1 MSLGERLK
9 NSWNA
14 FLGRDQVQVKDRGY
28 VSSRRP
34 DIKVLSKGIDRTIVT
49 AIYNRIAMDVAA
61 VNIRHVI
68 VDDNGNFRSPYDE
81 SKLSEALSTSA
92 NIDQTGRELIQDLVL
107 SMFDEG
113 VVAVVPVD
121 CDRDPFNGAFDPITL
136 RTGQILAW
144 YPKHVKVRLYNDSI
158 GQKQDIIMPKSAVA
172 IITNPLYSV
181 MNQPNSTLQRLIQKL
196 TILDAID
203 EKTKTGKFDMIV
215 QLPYAIKTEQRREEA
230 TKRIRDL
237 ETQLRANKYGI
248 AYTDASEKIQQLN
261 SPLENNLM
269 EQIEFLTSML
279 YGQLGI
285 SKEVFEGTADER
297 VMLNYNNRTILPI
310 LTAITEEFTRKFL
323 TPNARTRNQR
333 IKFMQE
339 PFRPVAVSQMAEI
352 ADKFIRS
359 QILSPNEL
367 RGITGFRPVDDP
379 KADELRNTNLNESAE
394 VSPPASTN
402 PEINAAN
409 QQMQGQEQ
417 MYMENQN
424 GEQYPQD
431 EGGDAG

>member
-1 MSLGERLK
+1 
-9 NSWNA
+9 
-14 FLGRDQVQVKDRGY
+14 
-28 VSSRRP
+28 
-34 DIKVLSKGIDRTIVT
+34 
-49 AIYNRIAMDVAA
+49 MDVAA

-68 VDDNGNFRSPYDE
+68 VDDNGNFRSPYED
-81 SKLSEALSTSA
+81 SRLSEALSLSA

-121 CDRDPFNGAFDPITL
+121 CDKDPFSGAFDPITL

-144 YPKHVKVRLYNDSI
+144 YPKHVKIRLYNDRI
-158 GQKQDIIMPKSAVA
+158 GQKQDIVMPKEAVA

-196 TILDAID
+196 ALLDAID

-230 TKRIRDL
+230 AKRIRDL

-261 SPLENNLM
+261 RPLENNLM
-269 EQIEFLTSML
+269 DQIEFLTSML

-285 SKEVFEGTADER
+285 SKEVFEGVADER

-323 TPNARTRNQR
+323 TQNARTRNQR

-339 PFRPVAVSQMAEI
+339 PFRLVAVSQMAEI

-402 PEINAAN
+402 PEVNAMN
-409 QQMQGQEQ
+409 QQAQEMQGQV
-417 MYMENQN
+417 YDENQN
-424 GEQYPQD
+424 EQYPQD
-431 EGGDAG
+431 EGGDM

>member
-1 MSLGERLK
+1 MSLTERLK

-14 FLGRDQVQVKDRGY
+14 FLGREPVSRDRGY

-34 DIKVLSKGIDRTIVT
+34 DINVLSKGVDRTIVT
-49 AIYNRIAMDVAA
+49 AVYNRIAMDVAA

-68 VDDNGNFRSPYDE
+68 VDDNGNFREPYTK
-81 SKLSEALSTSA
+81 SNLSEALSTEA

-121 CDRDPFNGAFDPITL
+121 CDKSPINGAFDPITL
-136 RTGQILAW
+136 RTGKILAW
-144 YPKHVKVRLYNDSI
+144 YPRHVKVRLYNDRT
-158 GQKQDIIMPKSAVA
+158 GQKQDIVLPKESVA

-196 TILDAID
+196 ALLDAID

-230 TKRIRDL
+230 SKRIRDL
-237 ETQLRANKYGI
+237 ETQLRTNKYGI
-248 AYTDASEKIQQLN
+248 AYTDNTEKIQQLN
-261 SPLENNLM
+261 RPLENNLM
-269 EQIEFLTSML
+269 EQIDYLTSML

-323 TPNARTRNQR
+323 TQNARTRNQR

-339 PFRPVAVSQMAEI
+339 PFRLVAVSQMAEI

-394 VSPPASTN
+394 VTPPASTN
-402 PEINAAN
+402 PEVNEAN
-409 QQMQGQEQ
+409 RMAEQEQ
-417 MYMENQN
+417 QVQQEQEFQN
-424 GEQYPQD
+424 EQPYD
-431 EGGDAG
+431 EGGDT